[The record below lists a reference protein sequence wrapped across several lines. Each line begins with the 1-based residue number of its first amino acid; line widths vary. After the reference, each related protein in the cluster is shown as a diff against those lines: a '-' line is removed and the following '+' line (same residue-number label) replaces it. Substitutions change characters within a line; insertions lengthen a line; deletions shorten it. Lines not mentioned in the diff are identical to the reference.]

1 MMTADAELVRIARTV
16 HYANVGW
23 NIGLADR
30 APDPGFDILPDWH
43 KQFIVERVRTIRDNL
58 LFVDDEDLALFIH
71 QQWVDLML
79 ARGWRLG
86 KVKDPAANPPTH
98 PCLQDF
104 RKNPPE
110 QQKKDLL
117 AIAIVRSL
125 L

>member
-1 MMTADAELVRIARTV
+1 MTDDELTRIARTV

-23 NIGLADR
+23 NIGLEDP

-43 KQFIVERVRTIRDNL
+43 RQFIIDRVRTVRDESVFL
-58 LFVDDEDLALFIH
+58 SDEDLALYIH
-71 QQWVDLML
+71 QQWVDLMI

-86 KVKDPAANPPTH
+86 KVKDPAAVPPTH
-98 PCLQDF
+98 PCLQDW
-104 RKNPPE
+104 RKLPPE
-110 QQKKDLL
+110 QQKKDQM